1 MKLRWSW
8 SLVGLLLAATTVQ
21 AAEQMTPAD
30 AAGLMRKM
38 NFAARML
45 SYTGVYLYQ
54 EAQTMETLRLVHL
67 FDSGGEQERRE
78 SLDGVPREYIR
89 NNEMVVLNL
98 PNERSTYF
106 DKQKANK
113 WFPGIAPDQIADVLA
128 NYNFVR
134 LDNER
139 VAGYECQ
146 AVWLEPK
153 DGLRHPLKLCIEPGH
168 GLMLKSVRYSPERGE
183 PIEQTAFTQLEFTV
197 SDKKLLKPVYGVRG
211 PADKPAAGA
220 ASATIEVGLEAR
232 RLPQGFRLIKEA
244 RSRLPGGS
252 KPAAHYLY
260 SDGLA
265 EVSVFIEPASNAA
278 LTVPVDLK
286 KRGNISFFARQAGSW
301 RVTAIGP
308 VPLQTVK
315 LFTQAFE
322 ER

>member
-1 MKLRWSW
+1 MKLRWS
-8 SLVGLLLAATTVQ
+8 LLGLLLLAVTAQ
-21 AAEQMTPAD
+21 AAEQMTAAD

-45 SYTGVYLYQ
+45 NYSGVYLYQ

-67 FDSGGEQERRE
+67 FDASGEQERRE
-78 SLDGVPREYIR
+78 SLDGMPREYIR
-89 NNEMVVLNL
+89 NSEMVVMNV
-98 PNERSTYF
+98 PNKHSTFF
-106 DKQKANK
+106 DRQKANK

-153 DGLRHPLKLCIEPGH
+153 DGLRHPHKLCIEPGH

-183 PIEQTAFTQLEFTV
+183 PIEQAAFTQLEFTV
-197 SDKKLLKPVYGVRG
+197 ADKKLLKPVYGVRG
-211 PADKPAAGA
+211 PVDAAKREVAGPN
-220 ASATIEVGLEAR
+220 IEVGLEAR

-244 RSRLPGGS
+244 RSRLLGGAV
-252 KPAAHYLY
+252 PAAHYLY

-278 LTVPVDLK
+278 VTVPIDLK
-286 KRGNISFFARQAGSW
+286 KRGNISFFARQTGTW